1 MHRPEKE
8 AAADKGG
15 GEGGDE
21 EESEEDWEEVEGK
34 VSSSVLRTV

>member
-8 AAADKGG
+8 AAADTGG

>member
-8 AAADKGG
+8 AAVDKGG
-15 GEGGDE
+15 GEGDDE